1 MRDDLESVV
10 MLLFRFVG
18 SGFRLALCNVGK
30 LATWKFVVLVPDP
43 IVFAPWSVLL
53 PHGRL
58 CLTCQRTPSQVHR
71 QREQEGRLR
80 RRRRD
85 TGRSRRVAAACRRSG
100 RNARRAGP
108 RVARFVS
115 LANLARQSHRP
126 STRVDCPAHECGWLL
141 ASATS
146 SEDGNWCFFVAIV
159 FLCCWFS
166 AASRQFD
173 CGCCSETV
181 TSLATGS
188 ERQKSRAD
196 QLGSR
201 LLLKR
206 SSTKSMGRSCG
217 RPVS

>member
-1 MRDDLESVV
+1 

-18 SGFRLALCNVGK
+18 SGFRLALCNVGN
-30 LATWKFVVLVPDP
+30 LATRKFVVLVPDP

-58 CLTCQRTPSQVHR
+58 RVTCQRTPSQLHR
-71 QREQEGRLR
+71 HGEQEGRLR

-85 TGRSRRVAAACRRSG
+85 TGRSRRVAADCRRSG

-126 STRVDCPAHECGWLL
+126 STRVDCPTHECGWLL

-146 SEDGNWCFFVAIV
+146 SEDGELVLFCRNCLPV
-159 FLCCWFS
+159 FPSFYGVCVVGFPLQAGNLIAAAVRKRRRRLQRVPS
-166 AASRQFD
+166 AR
-173 CGCCSETV
+173 
-181 TSLATGS
+181 
-188 ERQKSRAD
+188 RAEPTNSGAD
-196 QLGSR
+196 R
-201 LLLKR
+201 
-206 SSTKSMGRSCG
+206 C
-217 RPVS
+217 